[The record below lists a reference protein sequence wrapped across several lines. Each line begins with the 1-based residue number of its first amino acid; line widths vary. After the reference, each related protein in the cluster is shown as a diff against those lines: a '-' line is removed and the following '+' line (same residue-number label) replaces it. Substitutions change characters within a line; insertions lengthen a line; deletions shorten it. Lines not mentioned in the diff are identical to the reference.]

1 MNNQSTFDKLMRA
14 QTFAT
19 WSLLWAEVRLPTHV
33 RTRLIG
39 WLILHLYQS
48 SSAYARPLAAACLA
62 PLLLF
67 SYSVYHYTTMLGTS
81 ELEVSTHH
89 YSLRR
94 GSCVNKYYVSHREL
108 LSIPG
113 SSSRRERNA
122 DTSSSNVARPIIVQV
137 RNSMSFCNLSL
148 LILMTHTYT
157 FA

>member
-1 MNNQSTFDKLMRA
+1 MNNQSTFDKPMRA

-94 GSCVNKYYVSHREL
+94 GSCVNNYYVSHSPLRLNHKNSDTGNYYQSQDPARE
-108 LSIPG
+108 
-113 SSSRRERNA
+113 ENA
-122 DTSSSNVARPIIVQV
+122 TLKLVAP
-137 RNSMSFCNLSL
+137 MWP
-148 LILMTHTYT
+148 
-157 FA
+157 AK

>member
-62 PLLLF
+62 PLLL
-67 SYSVYHYTTMLGTS
+67 
-81 ELEVSTHH
+81 
-89 YSLRR
+89 
-94 GSCVNKYYVSHREL
+94 
-108 LSIPG
+108 
-113 SSSRRERNA
+113 
-122 DTSSSNVARPIIVQV
+122 
-137 RNSMSFCNLSL
+137 L
-148 LILMTHTYT
+148 LIPYITSRPCWALRSWRCRLTTT
-157 FA
+157 VFGEGLVLQSLFASGQFWVIKLSRAIFFLLPI